1 MKISNINWGDDSAE
15 KDPNLLHYFVSQDAV
30 DRLLKRQK
38 NLVIGRKGAGKSAV
52 RKKLSDTFSSMPNHY
67 VLNVSPKFQS
77 IKTILND
84 KDLTSGLGDEILF
97 THTWLR
103 QIFLDCLCVV
113 GHGQRNKFSSE
124 SFEFARNVATQQN
137 RTSKDIVENIAD
149 VVSRI
154 KGKVTNLGEFGI
166 NIEKELRNVADV
178 DSLEHHFTEIAK
190 CGAQFIILVDDLDL
204 GWNNSETAN
213 NLILGLLSA
222 ANYIGAKTQN
232 AFVCIFLRED
242 VYSLLITKTQHS
254 DKYRNVERIRWDKD
268 GLIRLLNER
277 INFNRGQ
284 CGERELQDAFLSV
297 FPATIGANNTDNW
310 LFERTLSRPREL
322 IQLSR
327 HYSERCDTDVPDVEF
342 LKVSEAGY
350 SEWKLDDLCTEYSNQ
365 YPGLVN
371 IFSYWKTKFY
381 RYKYHLK
388 SSELDQMVLDIFI
401 EAELNEPWF
410 NEVSD
415 NTDIRGFLKV
425 LYEIGFIGDFVL
437 GGDGGSKTVYS
448 YPGNHQPRFEEIDI
462 HPCFRKA
469 VGTVDRIRNKAGD
482 QSVTS
487 ADA

>member
-1 MKISNINWGDDSAE
+1 MKISSINWGDDSAE
-15 KDPNLLHYFVSQDAV
+15 KDPNLLNYFISQDAV
-30 DRLLKRQK
+30 DRLLMRQK

-52 RKKLSDTFSSMPNHY
+52 RKKLSDTFSSRQNHY
-67 VLNVSPKFQS
+67 VLNISPKFQS

-84 KDLTSGLGDEILF
+84 KELTSGLGDEILF

-103 QIFLDCLCVV
+103 QIFLDCLCAV
-113 GHGQRNKFSSE
+113 GHCERNRLSTE

-149 VVSRI
+149 VIARI
-154 KGKVTNLGEFGI
+154 KGKVSNLGEFGI

-178 DSLEHHFTEIAK
+178 DSLEHHFVEIANS
-190 CGAQFIILVDDLDL
+190 GVQFIILIDDLDL

-222 ANYIGAKTQN
+222 TNYISSKTQN

-268 GLIRLLNER
+268 SLIKLLSAR
-277 INFNRGQ
+277 INFNREQ
-284 CGERELQDAFLSV
+284 NREEYADDAFSAV
-297 FPATIGANNTDNW
+297 FPLTIGTNNTDNW
-310 LFERTLSRPREL
+310 NFERTLSRPREL

-327 HYSERCDTDVPDVEF
+327 HYSERCDSNIPDAEA
-342 LKVSEAGY
+342 LKVSEIGY

-388 SSELDQMVLDIFI
+388 LVELEQMVIDIFI
-401 EAELNEPWF
+401 ETELNEPWF
-410 NEVSD
+410 NDLSRD
-415 NTDIRGFLKV
+415 TDIRGFLKV

-448 YPGNHQPRFEEIDI
+448 YQGNHQPRFEEIDI

-469 VGTVDRIRNKAGD
+469 VGTVDRIR
-482 QSVTS
+482 S
-487 ADA
+487 